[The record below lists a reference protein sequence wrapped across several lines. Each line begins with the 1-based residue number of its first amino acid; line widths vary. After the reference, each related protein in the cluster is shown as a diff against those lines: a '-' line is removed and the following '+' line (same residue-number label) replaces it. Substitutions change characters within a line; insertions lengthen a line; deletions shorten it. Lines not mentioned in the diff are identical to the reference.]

1 MNLNNIFFNSFMH
14 VSFSDSASPIMEGIV
29 DLHNYVFFYLTL
41 ILIFVSWVLI
51 QILLNFSQKLFVP
64 QTVNDLVMRK
74 YVTLANNHVHGTVLE
89 IIWTTIPSLVLIGIV
104 LPSFSLLYSMDEVI
118 EPVVTLKAIGH
129 QWYWSYEYTDSNDDF
144 VEYGGKEFDSY
155 MVDTADLEMG
165 QHRLLEVDN
174 QIVLPVDTHIRVIVT
189 ADDVLHCWTVP
200 SLGIKVDAVPG
211 RLSQLFLYIKREGT
225 YYGQC
230 SELCGVNHGF
240 MPIVIKA
247 VSLDLFV
254 NWMCVDT

>member
-1 MNLNNIFFNSFMH
+1 MNFFYTSFMH
-14 VSFSDSASPIMEGIV
+14 VSFTDSATPIMEGIV
-29 DLHNYVFFYLTL
+29 DLHNYIFFYLTL
-41 ILIFVSWVLI
+41 ILIAVSWVLI
-51 QILLNFSQKLFVP
+51 QILLNFYQKLFVP
-64 QTVNDLVMRK
+64 KNLNDLFLRNH
-74 YVTLANNHVHGTVLE
+74 VTTANNLVHGTLLE
-89 IIWTTIPSLVLIGIV
+89 VVWTIIPSVILIIIV

-144 VEYGGKEFDSY
+144 EEYGNKEFDSY
-155 MVDTADLEMG
+155 MVDTADLELG

-174 QIVLPVDTHIRVIVT
+174 QIVLPVNTHIRVIVT

-200 SLGIKVDAVPG
+200 SLGVKVDAVPG

-225 YYGQC
+225 FYGQC

-240 MPIVIKA
+240 MPIVVKA
-247 VSLDLFV
+247 VSLDLFI
-254 NWMCVDT
+254 NWMCLDT